1 MQRILVD
8 HARPKRTEKRGGG
21 ARRVNV
27 GDLAAAMPDEQL
39 LAVHDA
45 LERLAASKPEHAQ
58 LMELR
63 HFGGLTG
70 EEAAE
75 ALGISAATADRM
87 GRFARAWLQV
97 ELRE

>member
-1 MQRILVD
+1 
-8 HARPKRTEKRGGG
+8 
-21 ARRVNV
+21 
-27 GDLAAAMPDEQL
+27 
-39 LAVHDA
+39 
-45 LERLAASKPEHAQ
+45 
-58 LMELR
+58 MELR